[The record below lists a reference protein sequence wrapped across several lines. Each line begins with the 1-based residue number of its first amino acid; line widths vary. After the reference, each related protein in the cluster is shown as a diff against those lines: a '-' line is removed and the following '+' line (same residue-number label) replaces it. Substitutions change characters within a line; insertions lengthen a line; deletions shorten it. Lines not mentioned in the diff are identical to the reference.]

1 MILKRKIFT
10 TKETKDHKGKPLKPF
25 VVEKELLVNI
35 TLRKKNQF
43 FNIVFSLL
51 GGLLLLFIILPL
63 ISILLGA
70 TPQTLWLALVD
81 TEVLRSI
88 GLTFGAAAVATLLAV
103 ITGVPLAFLLARRK
117 FRGKRLV
124 EALVNLPIVIP
135 HTAAGVAL
143 LLVFGRRGLLGQ
155 WLTPL
160 GVTFTDN
167 FAGIV
172 VAMLFVS
179 LPFLVNLSRESFA
192 LVDEELELVALID
205 GATPWQAFW
214 YVSLPQAWRGVLAG
228 ALMMWARGISEF
240 GAVVI
245 LAYHPKIVPVLVFER
260 FEGFGLA
267 AAQPVAAL
275 LVLVSLATF
284 IFLRLS
290 LLRESKE

>member
-1 MILKRKIFT
+1 VRKRN
-10 TKETKDHKGKPLKPF
+10 L
-25 VVEKELLVNI
+25 
-35 TLRKKNQF
+35 F

-51 GGLLLLFIILPL
+51 GGLLLLFIVLPL
-63 ISILLGA
+63 MSILLGT
-70 TPQTLWLALVD
+70 TPQTLWLALID
-81 TEVLRSI
+81 EEVLNSI
-88 GLTFGAAAVATLLAV
+88 VITFSAAAVATVLA
-103 ITGVPLAFLLARRK
+103 IFTGVPLAFLLARRK
-117 FRGKRLV
+117 FRGKRLL

-160 GVTFTDN
+160 GITFTDN
-167 FAGIV
+167 FYGIV
-172 VAMLFVS
+172 VGMLFVS

-192 LVDEELELVALID
+192 LVDEELERVALID
-205 GATPWQAFW
+205 GASPWQAFW

-260 FEGFGLA
+260 FEGFGLV

-275 LVLVSLATF
+275 LILIALAAF
-284 IFLRLS
+284 VFLQLS
-290 LLRESKE
+290 LPKESAD

>member
-1 MILKRKIFT
+1 MKKRS
-10 TKETKDHKGKPLKPF
+10 
-25 VVEKELLVNI
+25 
-35 TLRKKNQF
+35 RF
-43 FNIVFSLL
+43 FNIIFSVL
-51 GGLLLLFIILPL
+51 GGMLLLFIILPL
-63 ISILLGA
+63 ISILLGS
-70 TPQTLWLALVD
+70 TPRSLWLALTD
-81 TEVLRSI
+81 SEVLHSI
-88 GLTFGAAAVATLLAV
+88 SLTFGAAAVATLMAAF
-103 ITGVPLAFLLARRK
+103 TGVPLAFLLARRN
-117 FRGKRLV
+117 FRGKQLV

-155 WLTPL
+155 WFTPL
-160 GVTFTDN
+160 GIAFTDN
-167 FAGIV
+167 FSGIV
-172 VAMLFVS
+172 VGMSFVS
-179 LPFLVNLSRESFA
+179 LPFLVTLSREFFA
-192 LVDEELELVALID
+192 LVDEELEHVALID

-260 FEGFGLA
+260 FEGFGLV

-275 LVLVSLATF
+275 LILVALGTF

-290 LLRESKE
+290 LLSERKD

>member
-1 MILKRKIFT
+1 
-10 TKETKDHKGKPLKPF
+10 
-25 VVEKELLVNI
+25 
-35 TLRKKNQF
+35 LRKRNLF

-51 GGLLLLFIILPL
+51 GGLLLLFIVLPL
-63 ISILLGA
+63 MSILLGT
-70 TPQTLWLALVD
+70 TPQTLWLALID
-81 TEVLRSI
+81 EEVLNSI
-88 GLTFGAAAVATLLAV
+88 VITFSAAAVATLLA
-103 ITGVPLAFLLARRK
+103 IFTGVPLAFLLARRK
-117 FRGKRLV
+117 FRGKRLL

-143 LLVFGRRGLLGQ
+143 LLVFGRRSLLGQ

-160 GVTFTDN
+160 GITFTDN
-167 FAGIV
+167 FYGIV
-172 VAMLFVS
+172 VGMLFVS

-192 LVDEELELVALID
+192 LVDEELERVALID
-205 GATPWQAFW
+205 GASPWQAFW

-260 FEGFGLA
+260 FQGFGLM

-275 LVLVSLATF
+275 LILIALAAF
-284 IFLRLS
+284 VFLQLS
-290 LLRESKE
+290 LPKESTD